1 MADNLPRIQASR
13 DAQEEVKAD
22 AYVLKAE
29 DDESEAE
36 FDSRLKR
43 EFLAFVPLP
52 IDPEITFME
61 VPSTC
66 QESTFEA
73 QEALRNFSRG
83 SAKSPSVFRR
93 SSYMRALQR
102 TKTHGRITSQ
112 SFFVLET
119 NRPFPLFW

>member
-1 MADNLPRIQASR
+1 MADNLPRIQDSK
-13 DAQEEVKAD
+13 DAQRDVKAD

-29 DDESEAE
+29 DGESEAD

-52 IDPEITFME
+52 IDPEITYME

-73 QEALRNFSRG
+73 QETLRNFINSL
-83 SAKSPSVFRR
+83 SVE
-93 SSYMRALQR
+93 
-102 TKTHGRITSQ
+102 ITYEDW
-112 SFFVLET
+112 LRNE
-119 NRPFPLFW
+119 LK